1 MSGEPDMVNTRA
13 ATADEVDEE
22 QPDRG
27 GDQLDREGGGVHL
40 DRLLHLLIISWS
52 LR

>member
-1 MSGEPDMVNTRA
+1 MSGEPGMVDARA